1 MLIPIASYYSIKRLP
16 LNYFSYP
23 QQDHQLNG
31 IGISLLFPHLYCKNA
46 KRVAPMFIV
55 TTLRKAY
62 LDYRDLYFQFINR
75 GCYEYY

>member
-23 QQDHQLNG
+23 QQDHQLNGIGIG

-62 LDYRDLYFQFINR
+62 LDYRNFIFSI
-75 GCYEYY
+75 Y